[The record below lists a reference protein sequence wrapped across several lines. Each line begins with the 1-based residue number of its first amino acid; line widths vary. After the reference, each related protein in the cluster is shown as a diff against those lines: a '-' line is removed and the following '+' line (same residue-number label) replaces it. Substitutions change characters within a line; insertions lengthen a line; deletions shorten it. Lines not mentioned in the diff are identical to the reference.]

1 MKAVGSRL
9 QLPAR
14 WAEIAELKAAA
25 TGTKLDDYVRD
36 LVKRDLSRGAEP
48 SRPAPTVPGR
58 P

>member
-1 MKAVGSRL
+1 MSGNPKVTKVGRGRL

-36 LVKRDLSRGAEP
+36 LVKRDLSRSA
-48 SRPAPTVPGR
+48 
-58 P
+58 